1 MNCHF
6 WNLIFLVRKSSII
19 NAGDDY
25 KIIVKVLVFQEYLK
39 LQSKLSH
46 TIKQKFSAFA
56 SCQALTAY
64 HVFEYLVTLLF
75 WIADFSSPFSLYCKS
90 FKNYLVKEESGYEI
104 FTKVLH

>member
-1 MNCHF
+1 MNCHI
-6 WNLIFLVRKSSII
+6 WNLIFLARKSSII

-46 TIKQKFSAFA
+46 TMKQKFSAFA

-64 HVFEYLVTLLF
+64 HVFEYLVTYIIILNGRF
-75 WIADFSSPFSLYCKS
+75 FQAHFLYIVKILNVSCLK
-90 FKNYLVKEESGYEI
+90 KNRDTTL
-104 FTKVLH
+104 